1 MRCSSKLSIASTSSG
16 INEASRSHWTVWSL
30 VPPTDGE
37 TKPPRPANCS
47 AATQASQTRSS
58 GLQRMRLWAWALRG
72 HWALL
77 GPKRLTT
84 PLLLA
89 APQFQRFLTASG
101 RVWQPTSASRSAWSR
116 SVARALNAPG
126 RDTIRKSARASRLPL
141 PTRQPYGR
149 RSRCVGAGEL
159 LEPNIWS
166 TQRGRRRAQHLTG
179 AAKVGQFQMPDELSK
194 RFSTFKSRC
203 TTPFWCMWAKPLK
216 RSASWFLRGLS
227 RAFHWVEQFQCQGAR
242 NLMQQ
247 FNYELALAQSQW
259 GMP

>member
-1 MRCSSKLSIASTSSG
+1 MRFKHDPLVACAAAQNSPSPLPALGLMRRRGHIERFG
-16 INEASRSHWTVWSL
+16 QL

-101 RVWQPTSASRSAWSR
+101 RGLAANLGISFSVIPCSSAERPRKGYDPQISSCEQTPAAHTSA
-116 SVARALNAPG
+116 
-126 RDTIRKSARASRLPL
+126 
-141 PTRQPYGR
+141 
-149 RSRCVGAGEL
+149 
-159 LEPNIWS
+159 
-166 TQRGRRRAQHLTG
+166 
-179 AAKVGQFQMPDELSK
+179 
-194 RFSTFKSRC
+194 
-203 TTPFWCMWAKPLK
+203 
-216 RSASWFLRGLS
+216 LRPS
-227 RAFHWVEQFQCQGAR
+227 
-242 NLMQQ
+242 
-247 FNYELALAQSQW
+247 
-259 GMP
+259 